1 MKLLSIQID
10 SQDSMGAARSY
21 VIGNAVANNEGCI
34 VGQSQKA
41 VGHEE
46 ADGLLKD

>member
-21 VIGNAVANNEGCI
+21 IGNAVANNEGCI